1 MTPERV
7 DHIEFLS
14 MINPTRGTFIFRA
27 PPLSYIS
34 NIYYLP
40 FAEIVWY
47 CVIALVI
54 ISTFLIYLTFKIT
67 KENSLNHSDYFLFAI
82 STVCQMGSHLNP
94 KRSSGK
100 IAMVREF
107 TYIGSQIII
116 INPFCYGF
124 TILIRLYFA

>member
-40 FAEIVWY
+40 FADFVWY

-67 KENSLNHSDYFLFAI
+67 KENDLNPSDYFLFAT
-82 STVCQMGSHLNP
+82 STVCQMGSHLKP

-100 IAMVREF
+100 IATVN
-107 TYIGSQIII
+107 I
-116 INPFCYGF
+116 PF
-124 TILIRLYFA
+124 

>member
-14 MINPTRGTFIFRA
+14 MINPTHASFIFRA
-27 PPLSYIS
+27 PPLSHIS

-54 ISTFLIYLTFKIT
+54 ISTLFIYLTFKIT
-67 KENSLNHSDYFLFAI
+67 KENDLNPSDYFLFAT
-82 STVCQMGSHLNP
+82 STVCQMGNHLNP

-100 IAMVREF
+100 IATVDISF
-107 TYIGSQIII
+107 
-116 INPFCYGF
+116 
-124 TILIRLYFA
+124 